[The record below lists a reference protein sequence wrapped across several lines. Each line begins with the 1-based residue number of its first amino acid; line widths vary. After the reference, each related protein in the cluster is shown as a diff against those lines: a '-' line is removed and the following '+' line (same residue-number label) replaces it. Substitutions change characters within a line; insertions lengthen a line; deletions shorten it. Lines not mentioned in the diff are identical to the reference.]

1 MKIELTTGLTVEN
14 CWVVEAGHTPLSWH
28 SGVGEV
34 LATPQMIGWMEAT
47 AVDVVDHL
55 LPEGYRSVGTILN
68 VRHLA
73 ATPVG
78 AQVTVRATLIASEGK
93 TLTFH
98 VEAYDVAGLIG
109 EGQHQRYIIHLERF
123 QERARSRVVPESG
136 S

>member
-1 MKIELTTGLTVEN
+1 MIPDIPLGLSVEN
-14 CWVVEAGHTPLSWH
+14 CWVVEAGHTPLNWH

-55 LPEGYRSVGTILN
+55 LPDGYRSVGTKLD

-78 AQVTVRATLIASEGK
+78 ARVTVRATLLDCDGK
-93 TLTFH
+93 HLTFH
-98 VEAYDVAGLIG
+98 VEAFDSVGLIG
-109 EGQHQRYIIHLERF
+109 EGQHQRYVIHLQRF
-123 QERARSRVVPESG
+123 QARAKARLAIEGVR
-136 S
+136 

>member
-1 MKIELTTGLTVEN
+1 MTADIPLGLMVEN
-14 CWVVEAGHTPLSWH
+14 CWVVDAGHTPLNWH

-55 LPEGYRSVGTILN
+55 LPEGYRSVGINLD

-78 AQVTVRATLIASEGK
+78 AKVTVRATLIASEGK
-93 TLTFH
+93 TLTFY
-98 VEAYDVAGLIG
+98 VAAYDAAGLIG
-109 EGQHQRYIIHLERF
+109 EGQHQRYIIQLERF
-123 QERARSRVVPESG
+123 QACARARVGPESAN
-136 S
+136 

>member
-1 MKIELTTGLTVEN
+1 MAQDISLGLSVEN
-14 CWVVEAGHTPLSWH
+14 HWIVEAGHTPLSWH

-34 LATPQMIGWMEAT
+34 LSTPQMIGWMEAT

-55 LPEGYRSVGTILN
+55 LPEGYRSVGTSLN

-78 AQVTVRATLIASEGK
+78 AMVTVRATLIEREGK

-98 VEAYDVAGLIG
+98 VEARDSAGLVG
-109 EGQHQRYIIHLERF
+109 EGQHQRYIVNLQRF
-123 QERARSRVVPESG
+123 QERAMARLGLGRAN
-136 S
+136 

>member
-1 MKIELTTGLTVEN
+1 MTTDIPLGLTVEN
-14 CWVVEAGHTPLSWH
+14 CWVVDAGHTPLNWH

-55 LPEGYRSVGTILN
+55 LPEGYRSVGISLDI
-68 VRHLA
+68 RHLA

-78 AQVTVRATLIASEGK
+78 AKVTVRATLVANEGK

-98 VEAYDVAGLIG
+98 VAAYDAAGLIG
-109 EGQHQRYIIHLERF
+109 EGQHQRYIVHLQRF
-123 QERARSRVVPESG
+123 QARAMARVGLENAS
-136 S
+136 

>member
-1 MKIELTTGLTVEN
+1 MTNEITIGLTLEN
-14 CWVVEAGHTPLSWH
+14 SLVVEAEHTPLNWH

-34 LATPQMIGWMEAT
+34 LATPQMVGWMEAT

-55 LPEGYRSVGTILN
+55 LPEGYHSVGTILDI
-68 VRHLA
+68 RHLA

-78 AQVTVRATLIASEGK
+78 AKVTIRATLVAIEGK

-98 VEAYDVAGLIG
+98 VSAYDLSGLIG
-109 EGQHQRYIIHLERF
+109 EGKHQRYIINLKRF
-123 QERARSRVVPESG
+123 QARAKARLGMEGG